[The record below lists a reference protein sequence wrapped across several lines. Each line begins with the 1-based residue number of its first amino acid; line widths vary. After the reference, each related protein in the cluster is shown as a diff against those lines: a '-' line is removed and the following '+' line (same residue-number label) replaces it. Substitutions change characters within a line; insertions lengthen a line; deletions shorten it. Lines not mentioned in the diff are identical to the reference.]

1 MNEPAFPEPPPVTG
15 AAPKARGLST
25 WKIAGIVAVVVV
37 AVLLVSVFWIR
48 SVTESRWE
56 RFQGEMKARAER
68 ERARDPRRPVLRGA
82 AEPGNAWDD
91 YTLAVAE
98 IKKLPDRTKL
108 YELVQRAPKADKALG
123 AAMVERSSAVLDH
136 LRRGAS
142 RATSRNGFDW
152 EKGFSMAVQGLQEGQ
167 QVVSLAVLRARAL
180 LDAGKPREAVGLL
193 MDGAQFG
200 RDRADDGPMI
210 TEMVGLAMV
219 SIALD
224 GVREVVSS
232 EGADPEALEDLDRG
246 LEALES
252 AFPKH
257 ADCVRREQLGMGM
270 TFAGEGASALLPGSA
285 GMLPQKILF
294 LDAFGRLQESFDRYA
309 KVSEGSWTDC
319 LTEGKR
325 IEAEIQKSWN
335 PVLKIVVPAQTSSER
350 MVRERLAHLRL
361 LRLATR
367 YRRTGELLDLD
378 DPFGAKLK
386 SAKSGD
392 GMKLWSVGADGVDNG
407 GMGEWRPRSGSD
419 IVLEARRK

>member
-1 MNEPAFPEPPPVTG
+1 MTEPK
-15 AAPKARGLST
+15 PKRLST
-25 WKIAGIVAVVVV
+25 RKIVGIVAAVVV

-48 SVTESRWE
+48 SVTEHRWA
-56 RFQGEMKARAER
+56 RFREEMKGRAER
-68 ERARDPRRPVLRGA
+68 ERARNPHRPVLRGS

-91 YTLAVAE
+91 YTLAIAE

-108 YELVQRAPKADKALG
+108 YDLVQRTPKADSALG
-123 AAMVERSSAVLDH
+123 AAMVERSPAVLDH

-142 RATSRNGFDW
+142 RSKSRNGFEW
-152 EKGFSMAVQGLQEGQ
+152 EKGFSMAVPGLQEGQ

-180 LDAGKPREAVGLL
+180 LDAGKPREAVGVLL
-193 MDGAQFG
+193 DGAQFG

-224 GVREVVSS
+224 GVREVVAS
-232 EGADPEALEDLDRG
+232 EGVNPEALADLDRG
-246 LEALES
+246 LEALEGG
-252 AFPKH
+252 FPKH
-257 ADCVRREQLGMGM
+257 ADCVRREQLGMGL
-270 TFAGEGASALLPGSA
+270 TFAGEGASGLLPGSS

-294 LDAFGRLQESFDRYA
+294 LDAFGRLQEAFDQYA
-309 KVSEGSWTDC
+309 RVSEGSWSDC

-325 IEAEIQKSWN
+325 IEAETQKSWN
-335 PVLKIVVPAQTSSER
+335 PLLKMVVPAQTSSER
-350 MVRERLAHLRL
+350 MVRERLAQLRL

-367 YRRTGELLDLD
+367 YRRTGELLDLA

-386 SAKSGD
+386 SAKGGD

-407 GMGEWRPRSGSD
+407 GAGEWRPKSGAD